1 MTIDVLPFRVEVIV
15 SPRRRRTVGAQL
27 RGDLLEVRVPRWMS
41 IAERN
46 RWADEMAQR
55 FARKMT
61 VDDDALAQRA
71 ATLARRYRLP
81 TPTVIRWDDRMRSQ
95 WGSCTLETRSVRLS
109 SRLAPF
115 PEWVRDYVIVH
126 ELAHLQVGP
135 HNREFW
141 ALVRRYPKTER
152 AIGYLVAKADER

>member
-1 MTIDVLPFRVEVIV
+1 MTADMLPFRVEVIA

-27 RGDLLEVRVPRWMS
+27 KGDLLEVRVPRWMS
-41 IAERN
+41 MAERN

-61 VDDDALAQRA
+61 VDDAALAQRA
-71 ATLARRYRLP
+71 AVLARRYRLP
-81 TPTVIRWDDRMRSQ
+81 TPNVIRWDDRMRSQ
-95 WGSCTLETRSVRLS
+95 WGSCTLETRTVRLS
-109 SRLAPF
+109 TRLASYPD
-115 PEWVRDYVIVH
+115 WVRDYVIVH

-141 ALVRRYPKTER
+141 ALVRRFPRSER